1 MLRNLQQHDGSPT
14 PARDRAS
21 QHSSMEEDGPHE
33 PPAPDE
39 GQSVAH
45 GEGETGRRSPMVQ
58 WTVTP
63 RSMGKHRLAIRRW
76 EDVKFEIGGSGRS
89 WGEVSVGVI
98 KIHYVHNKFPNN

>member
-1 MLRNLQQHDGSPT
+1 MTEAQHPPVIEPANIPAWRRMGLTSPQ
-14 PARDRAS
+14 PQMRS
-21 QHSSMEEDGPHE
+21 W
-33 PPAPDE
+33 

-58 WTVTP
+58 GTVTP

-89 WGEVSVGVI
+89 WGEVRVGVI